1 MHEPVCS
8 SQLEPLSIQNATTSR
23 PQQRD
28 SVSAL
33 SRHRANVGPTDHMRL
48 RPRPYCGDMRSRLRK
63 SLAVPGCAKRVL
75 ESLGVP
81 PKLRDSMGATA
92 TTRQLYHGAP
102 PRRRIQRLNQSI
114 CSSEVAALPSRKS
127 RVRSP
132 PVELPYHMT
141 RSQLRSAKGHQWYK
155 SSHRRL
161 GRPQFTPTPLSQ
173 TPNEPRSTHHVRR
186 RPRCPRHRCVCARRW
201 LPRWPSRRRRDP
213 RLPRPPYVPLAAVVA
228 YADQCNATEPSCNG
242 TDTSLAIYAP
252 GSCSP
257 IGYSQLIGESRL
269 CGGAIS
275 DGFTTGAHHE
285 RFRACV

>member
-75 ESLGVP
+75 
-81 PKLRDSMGATA
+81 
-92 TTRQLYHGAP
+92 TRQLYHGAP

-161 GRPQFTPTPLSQ
+161 SRPQFTPTPHSLSH
-173 TPNEPRSTHHVRR
+173 RHSTSPDLLIMFAAALAVLATAASVLGAG
-186 RPRCPRHRCVCARRW
+186 CPAGQVGVGEILVCPGLRACARRRHC
-201 LPRWPSRRRRDP
+201 LR
-213 RLPRPPYVPLAAVVA
+213 
-228 YADQCNATEPSCNG
+228 
-242 TDTSLAIYAP
+242 
-252 GSCSP
+252 
-257 IGYSQLIGESRL
+257 
-269 CGGAIS
+269 
-275 DGFTTGAHHE
+275 
-285 RFRACV
+285 